1 MARKARLGR
10 VARRPSDVWRK
21 RVEDEA
27 AELARGELSPD
38 DASAAHLWS
47 DQLIAGTDAV
57 LAGFEEGLG
66 ALVNPSD
73 RDVLDVV
80 RRAVLAL
87 NQVNYRVG
95 DAGLIGYETEGRN
108 ELGRYFN
115 HSLAGSGGVAG
126 GLADGADDLVEVVDH
141 EQLDRA
147 VGQVQPQS
155 AAQAAG
161 EGIAVG

>member
-1 MARKARLGR
+1 M
-10 VARRPSDVWRK
+10 
-21 RVEDEA
+21 
-27 AELARGELSPD
+27 
-38 DASAAHLWS
+38 
-47 DQLIAGTDAV
+47 